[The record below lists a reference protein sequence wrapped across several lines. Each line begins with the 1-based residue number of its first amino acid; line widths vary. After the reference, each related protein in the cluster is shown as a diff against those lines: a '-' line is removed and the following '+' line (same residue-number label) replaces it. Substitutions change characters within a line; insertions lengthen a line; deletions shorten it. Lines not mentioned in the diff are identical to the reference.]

1 MDQFEIAFLQEILPR
16 LKRMKVAF
24 LHDYGCDREIVE
36 EFNLRW
42 NSLAFALADLLVGG
56 LGASAS
62 QVSHFALKAVYEA
75 RDLEEY
81 FIHYLTE

>member
-1 MDQFEIAFLQEILPR
+1 
-16 LKRMKVAF
+16 MKIAF

-42 NSLAFALADLLVGG
+42 NSFTFALADLLVGE
-56 LGASAS
+56 LGASPTS
-62 QVSHFALKAVYEA
+62 QVSHFAWKALYEA